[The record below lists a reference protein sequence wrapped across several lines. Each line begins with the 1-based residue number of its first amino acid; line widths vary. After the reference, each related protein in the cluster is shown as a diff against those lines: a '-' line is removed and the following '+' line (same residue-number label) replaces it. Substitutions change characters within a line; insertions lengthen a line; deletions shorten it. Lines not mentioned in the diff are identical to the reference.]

1 MRFINVLWAGRA
13 LALGLSA
20 MFFVSCAVAQ
30 TSDAAPD
37 GDTWPARIVTVEQMR
52 ALTPFS
58 LKVRTLIAKG
68 KVTGPAVL
76 RVHVGTDGKVVRAVL
91 FKSSGNPDLD
101 EAALHAM
108 RPMVFSPFVAD
119 GPAIDVTLLVPVHV
133 PARFGR
139 SE

>member
-1 MRFINVLWAGRA
+1 MKQL
-13 LALGLSA
+13 LLGLI
-20 MFFVSCAVAQ
+20 FGLVLLGSCEVMASEAEAD
-30 TSDAAPD
+30 SYA
-37 GDTWPARIVTVEQMR
+37 WPSRVVPIEQMR

-76 RVHVGTDGKVVRAVL
+76 RVHVGADGKVARVVL
-91 FKSSGNPDLD
+91 IKSSGNPDLD

-108 RPMVFSPFVAD
+108 RPMVFSPFAAD